1 MVWAIPFS
9 LATTGGISIDFLSWR
24 YLDVSVPSVCF
35 NRLLYSPLDT
45 AEAVGCPIRTHP
57 DQRVFGTSPDCFVA
71 YAVLHRQSVPRHPSN
86 TRTMLEIYKILVRFR
101 KYMRNISMKLVFQSS
116 TIDVLPLK
124 RTSIDFTLSK
134 NKQM

>member
-35 NRLLYSPLDT
+35 NRLLYSPEDT

-57 DQRVFGTSPDCFVA
+57 DQRVLGPSPDSFVA

-86 TRTMLEIYKILVRFR
+86 TRTMLEIFRILVSVPQIHAEHI
-101 KYMRNISMKLVFQSS
+101 NEIGISIFYY
-116 TIDVLPLK
+116 
-124 RTSIDFTLSK
+124 
-134 NKQM
+134 